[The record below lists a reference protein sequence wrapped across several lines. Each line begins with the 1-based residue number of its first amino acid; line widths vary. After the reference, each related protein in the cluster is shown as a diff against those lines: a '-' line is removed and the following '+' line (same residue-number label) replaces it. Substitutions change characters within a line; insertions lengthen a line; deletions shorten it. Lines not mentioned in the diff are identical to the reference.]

1 MVDVLVDA
9 ILDTLKLLPFLF
21 ILYILIEILE
31 HRTQIGRPL
40 KALNGRGAPVVG
52 AATGLIP
59 LCGFSVMAA
68 KLYENK
74 YITTGTLIA
83 VFLATND
90 EALLILL
97 ASPMPWTAKGVVI
110 ALLCAIK
117 FAVGLGV
124 GYLLDWAMKRR
135 RVPIEKLEQPHH
147 AHGEGA
153 HEHDGEQNEFH
164 TCEHKHAS
172 NFRFYFLS
180 PLLHALKI
188 SLFVFL
194 VNFAFGSL
202 FLLAGE
208 DNVISF
214 LNAGLWFQP
223 LVASAIGM
231 IPNCASSV
239 VIAETYVMGGIAFGT
254 MAAGL
259 LTNAGLGFVVLFRRA
274 RAWRENIFL
283 LFLTFGIGVAV
294 GYVINA
300 VMLCF

>member
-117 FAVGLGV
+117 FTVGLGV

-153 HEHDGEQNEFH
+153 REHGGEQNEFH

-194 VNFAFGSL
+194 VNF
-202 FLLAGE
+202 
-208 DNVISF
+208 
-214 LNAGLWFQP
+214 AGLWFQP

-283 LFLTFGIGVAV
+283 LFITFGIGVAV

-300 VMLCF
+300 ILLCF